1 MGKRTVKI
9 RPSPTGWPFFLL
21 LRPDI
26 CPVTPDRCAGDTYCP
41 PICCVRLWPILF
53 VRLGVCVEL
62 ITKGDPEPVN
72 LTDPLVSG
80 VFVSACKKAMQL
92 PP

>member
-21 LRPDI
+21 LRSDI
-26 CPVTPDRCAGDTYCP
+26 CPVTSDRRAGDVYCP

-62 ITKGDPEPVN
+62 ITKGDPAPVT
-72 LTDPLVSG
+72 LTDPTVSG
-80 VFVSACKKAMQL
+80 VFVSAYKKAMQL